1 MQQKEIF
8 RRVRYAVAWALLFL
22 FIVCLLGKYAKQ
34 QRQQQQR
41 QQKRRQPASWH
52 CEWKLGKQSTFPT
65 FVVDKHLRDMRAG
78 NRVCNICLPGTGLPC
93 HLPPPLL
100 LLLPH
105 IPCACHILIQEK
117 CSTLLPL
124 LRWIVVLDAAAAL
137 HQPKWN
143 KDSERGEKQ
152 REIESR
158 EREGKGR
165 RRGPSSISWPI
176 MPTWGGHFRYT

>member
-34 QRQQQQR
+34 QRQQQQQQR
-41 QQKRRQPASWH
+41 QQRQQPASWH

-93 HLPPPLL
+93 LPCLPPPPPTSLTQPL
-100 LLLPH
+100 RLPH
-105 IPCACHILIQEK
+105 SHLRELQHIVAIAQ
-117 CSTLLPL
+117 
-124 LRWIVVLDAAAAL
+124 V
-137 HQPKWN
+137 
-143 KDSERGEKQ
+143 DSR
-152 REIESR
+152 
-158 EREGKGR
+158 
-165 RRGPSSISWPI
+165 P
-176 MPTWGGHFRYT
+176 